1 MKNRTGKLTA
11 IILCSIIAVSCMSAC
26 GGNDNDKKGTKKHIV
41 ATIFPEYD
49 WAKEIVVLG
58 KNDTELTLLLSNG
71 VDMHSYQPSVDDIM
85 TISTCDMFIYVGGES
100 DGWVRDALAQA
111 SNKDMIV
118 IDLMSVLG
126 DRAKEE
132 ELVSG
137 METEHGD
144 EENGSDEKEYDEH
157 VWMSLENAELFC
169 DHITEGL
176 VKLDGAHAEEYKRN
190 CGTYKDKLE
199 KLKGEYKKTAD
210 ASQER
215 TIIVGDRFP
224 YKYLTDEFGIK
235 YYAAFPGCSAETD
248 ASFETIVFLAGK
260 ADEVGARAIIKTE
273 ASDGSV
279 AMTVRDN
286 TATKDQE
293 ILTLDS
299 LQSVSAKDI
308 DAGTSY
314 YSVMEKNL
322 DVLKRA
328 L

>member
-49 WAKEIVVLG
+49 WAREIVG
-58 KNDTELTLLLSNG
+58 DINDTELTLLLSNG

-137 METEHGD
+137 MEAEHGD

>member
-49 WAKEIVVLG
+49 WAREIVG
-58 KNDTELTLLLSNG
+58 DINDTELTLLLSNG

>member
-1 MKNRTGKLTA
+1 
-11 IILCSIIAVSCMSAC
+11 MSAC

-49 WAKEIVVLG
+49 WAREIVG
-58 KNDTELTLLLSNG
+58 DINDTELTLLLSNG

>member
-1 MKNRTGKLTA
+1 
-11 IILCSIIAVSCMSAC
+11 MSAC

-49 WAKEIVVLG
+49 WAREIVG
-58 KNDTELTLLLSNG
+58 DINDTELTLLLSNG

-137 METEHGD
+137 MEAEHGD